1 MRRVVWQADDRQVF
15 PDDRNASGGTSAF
28 EVRLLGPVQIVRAG
42 REIALGGPRQRAVLA
57 SLVLE
62 SGRVVPAGRLAEEV
76 WRGSPPPGAAKTLRS
91 YVSRLR
97 TLLRP
102 DVELV
107 GRGGGYVLS
116 ADPGVVDAV
125 RFERLAASGQAA
137 LRRGD
142 PAAAA
147 GCFREALDLWRGP
160 ALVGV
165 GEVDSLMREAVRLEE
180 LRLAAVE
187 GRIEADIELGLHAEV
202 TGELEGLVA
211 EHPLRERLWRLLI
224 LALYR
229 GERQA
234 DALAAYRRAR
244 DMLAAELGVEPGEEL
259 RRLEEAVLR
268 QEVPAAPPPARH
280 NLPRPASTFVGR
292 EAEVAEIVARIRG
305 GARLVALTG
314 PGGTGKTRLAL
325 EAAAE
330 LVPEFKAGVFWV
342 GLAPLRE
349 AELVLET
356 VARVLGT
363 QDDLVSHIGD
373 RQLLLLLDNFE
384 RLLPAATAVAEL
396 VGRCPNLYVLATSRE
411 RLRLRDEV
419 EIQVSPLGAADAV
432 RLFAERSGLV
442 PDEPIARLCDALD
455 DLPLAIEL
463 AAARTA
469 VLSPAQILARVG
481 RRLDLFH
488 GTRDLDPRQQTL
500 RATIDWSHELLD
512 DAERRLFARLA
523 VFAGGCSLEAAEE
536 VAGADLDTLEALVH
550 KSLVR
555 HAAERFWMLETIRE
569 YALERLADNPDVATL
584 RDRHADWFLALAD
597 QAAPRLQAA
606 DQALWLDRIEQEYPN
621 VRQALRDEP
630 GGAPAAR
637 LIAALRFFWVKRG
650 YLAEGRRI
658 VEQHLPM
665 VPDKDVAKPMA
676 LAAASLLANMQGD
689 WPTAIAYGERCRE
702 LALERRDERPGVEV
716 ASALGRA
723 LLAVGQEERAVALFE
738 DAVAR
743 GAVHGGPAVVAIGL
757 LNLGYLSLV
766 HGDLPRAWEQLEHSV
781 EAAVECGDGH
791 AHARALAGLA
801 SVALEDR
808 RDEAAL
814 ALAARSLDISGP
826 ALDRDDICWALELAG
841 VARAATAPECAALLL
856 GAAGALREYLGQQL
870 AGLELKQH
878 TRALAQLPGR
888 EQAFATG
895 RKLTLKAAVELAR
908 TPERASTPT
917 S

>member
-1 MRRVVWQADDRQVF
+1 MRRLVWQADDRQVSS
-15 PDDRNASGGTSAF
+15 DDRNASGGTLAF
-28 EVRLLGPVQIVRAG
+28 EVRLLGPVQIARAG

-97 TLLRP
+97 TLLTP

-116 ADPGVVDAV
+116 VDPGVVDAV

-147 GCFREALDLWRGP
+147 GCFREALELWRGP
-160 ALVGV
+160 ALAGV
-165 GEVDSLMREAVRLEE
+165 GEVESLAREAARLEE

-244 DMLAAELGVEPGEEL
+244 DMLAAELGLEPGEEL

-292 EAEVAEIVARIRG
+292 EADVAEIVARIRG

-373 RQLLLLLDNFE
+373 RELLLLLDNFE
-384 RLLPAATAVAEL
+384 RLLPAATGVAKL
-396 VGRCPNLYVLATSRE
+396 VERCPNLHVLATSRE

-419 EIQVSPLGAADAV
+419 EIHVSSLAAADAV
-432 RLFAERSGLV
+432 RLFAERSGLA

-469 VLSPAQILARVG
+469 VLSPAQILERIG
-481 RRLDLFH
+481 RRLDLFR
-488 GTRDLDPRQQTL
+488 GARDLDPRQQTL
-500 RATIDWSHELLD
+500 RATIDWSYELLD
-512 DAERRLFARLA
+512 DAERCLFARLA
-523 VFAGGCSLEAAEE
+523 VFAGGCTLEAAEE
-536 VAGADLDTLEALVH
+536 IAGADLDTLEALVR

-555 HAAERFWMLETIRE
+555 HAAERFWMLETVRE
-569 YALERLADNPDVATL
+569 YALERLAENPDAAAL
-584 RDRHADWFLALAD
+584 RDRHADWFLALAE
-597 QAAPRLQAA
+597 QAASRLEAA

-621 VRQALRDEP
+621 VREALRGDVR
-630 GGAPAAR
+630 AAR
-637 LIAALRFFWVKRG
+637 FIAGLRYFWVKRG

-658 VEQHLPM
+658 AEEHLPA
-665 VPDKDVAKPMA
+665 VPDDDPAKPMA
-676 LAAASLLANMQGD
+676 LATASHLAVMQGD
-689 WPTAIAYGERCRE
+689 WPAAIAYGERCRE
-702 LALERRDERPGVEV
+702 LAFEHEDERPGIEV
-716 ASALGRA
+716 ASVLGRA

-743 GAVHGGPAVVAIGL
+743 GTAHGGPAVVAIGL

-766 HGDLPRAWEQLEHSV
+766 HGDLSQAREELERSV

-801 SVALEDR
+801 SVALEDGH
-808 RDEAAL
+808 DEEAL
-814 ALAARSLDISGP
+814 ALAARSLDVSGP
-826 ALDRDDICWALELAG
+826 AFDRDNICWALELAG
-841 VARAATAPECAALLL
+841 VACAAIAPKCAAQLL
-856 GAAGALREYLGQQL
+856 GAAEALREYLGQQL
-870 AGLELKQH
+870 GGLELKQH
-878 TRALAQLPGR
+878 KRALAHLPDR
-888 EQAFATG
+888 EQAFAAG
-895 RKLTLKAAVELAR
+895 RKLTLEAAVELAR
-908 TPERASTPT
+908 TPERAST
-917 S
+917 